1 MGESANGRTVNGLSL
16 CILPGRLAVCR
27 LPSNAPLPKPPADT
41 DFWSVTRTGKEL
53 SIVLPEEAVA
63 AGWQA
68 EAGWR
73 CLKVLGPLDF
83 DLTGVLAS
91 LAAPLAE
98 AKVPIFAISTYD
110 TDYVLVKEK
119 HLERARQALLANG
132 HRVR

>member
-1 MGESANGRTVNGLSL
+1 MEEAGEAKTGLSL
-16 CILPGRLAVCR
+16 CILPGRWAVCR
-27 LPSNAPLPKPPADT
+27 LPPDAPLPGLPTRAG
-41 DFWSVTRTGKEL
+41 FWSVTRTGKEL

-110 TDYVLVKEK
+110 TDYVLVKER